1 MEYKELIIRCGKTEI
16 TFSDLDSDHDIEMT
30 IINDHDGVET
40 YAYLN
45 MDAITKLRDHL
56 IYLITKTNQS

>member
-1 MEYKELIIRCGKTEI
+1 MKYKELVIKRNRAEI

-30 IINDHDGVET
+30 IINDHDSVET